1 MRGMLN
7 QTRGVN
13 SVIAIVL
20 LIAVTVA
27 AVAAFYIFYGGFF
40 KQSSKK
46 VSMNIASVTLQG
58 PSTGYEGYQ
67 VVISVKNSGNVDFVT
82 WTFVEGATASGTDL
96 KASGQVSFSTPLT
109 GPGPWTF
116 KVVAS
121 TQGAMQTEDIW
132 VIKNA

>member
-1 MRGMLN
+1 MLN
-7 QTRGVN
+7 QRRGVN

-20 LIAVTVA
+20 LIAFTVA
-27 AVAAFYIFYGGFF
+27 AVAAFSIFYGGFF

-46 VSMNIASVTLQG
+46 VSMNIASVTVQG
-58 PSTGYEGYQ
+58 PSTADEGDE
-67 VVISVKNSGNVDFVT
+67 VVLSVKNSGNVDFLT

-96 KASGQVSFSTPLT
+96 KASGQVSFSASLE

-116 KVVAS
+116 KVVATS
-121 TQGAMQTEDIW
+121 QGAMETEDIW

>member
-1 MRGMLN
+1 MLN

-20 LIAVTVA
+20 LIAFTVA

-46 VSMNIASVTLQG
+46 VSMSIASVTVQG
-58 PSTGYEGYQ
+58 PSTGYEGGE
-67 VVISVKNSGNVDFVT
+67 VVISVKNSGNVDFLN
-82 WTFVEGATASGTDL
+82 WTFAEGATASGTDL